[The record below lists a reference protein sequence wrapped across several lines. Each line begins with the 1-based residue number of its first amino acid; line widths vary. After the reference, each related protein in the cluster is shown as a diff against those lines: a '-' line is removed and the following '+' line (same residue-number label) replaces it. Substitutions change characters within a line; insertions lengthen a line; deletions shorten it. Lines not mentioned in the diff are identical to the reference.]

1 MVDTLLCPLLLR
13 GTVRKSSRHERWS
26 TARFCASHSCVRW
39 QPFHLSVDWASRTNN
54 LVSAKSRSFFVW
66 FSLWVGPKRKSEDQ
80 NQEHVTRWKK
90 KFTVLLTLFVLIS
103 QAVRAEFWGVWRNL
117 VEGFK
122 FVQELKQCTFK
133 FRTCNHL
140 SLFTYY
146 NHCT

>member
-1 MVDTLLCPLLLR
+1 
-13 GTVRKSSRHERWS
+13 
-26 TARFCASHSCVRW
+26 
-39 QPFHLSVDWASRTNN
+39 VDWASRTNN